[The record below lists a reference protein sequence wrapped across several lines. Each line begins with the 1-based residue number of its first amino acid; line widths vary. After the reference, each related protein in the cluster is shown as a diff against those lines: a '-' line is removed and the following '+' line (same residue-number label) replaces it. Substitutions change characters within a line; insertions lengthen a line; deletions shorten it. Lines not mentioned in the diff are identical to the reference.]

1 MKSAPVPPSRAPLA
15 ALALAALLGAANAP
29 AQVPD
34 SFIPELPPPGSAE
47 KEEEPAR
54 DFKPKGPGATFS
66 AHRKSSTY
74 VFADVMPKLVE
85 VLAKSNPEYGDVQT
99 WRSLAGRAGA
109 AWDDSRKYKA
119 TGERP
124 SDQDEW
130 EKQNRDFLRM
140 LLDDGAL
147 LVDWR
152 YLRTKRAKELQK
164 DADDAP
170 ARLEEIRKTVE
181 EVDPLWTTAKKYALD
196 GGSGL
201 SKSDLEKA
209 KAAYA
214 ALKDKRVLVESAYGA
229 ANAAYSYAKTENA
242 SKPSMDPYFKEKA
255 ALKRWRN
262 AVADF
267 PKVDSQYPGFL
278 THWAA
283 LAESGFNAE
292 VKAWESMQK
301 AFEPITTHRLLGD
314 APHRLCGVTRKASE
328 CVQPTL
334 DLLAK
339 TLAGAGNALA
349 ADEKKLKEDTDL
361 SAKERTRW
369 FELLRSTDSR
379 KEARLFMAVETARTD
394 SERRD
399 AEKALKG
406 YTDAAKAAD
415 TEMMQLEKT
424 HKERRKTLGLPPDDW
439 AVTRG

>member
-1 MKSAPVPPSRAPLA
+1 MKSSHVPPSRALPA
-15 ALALAALLGAANAP
+15 ALALALLLGGAEAP

-34 SFIPELPPPGSAE
+34 SFVPELPPVGSTE
-47 KEEEPAR
+47 KDEEPTK
-54 DFKPKGPGATFS
+54 DYKPKGPGATFS

-74 VFADVMPKLVE
+74 VLADVMPKLAD
-85 VLAKSNPEYGDVQT
+85 VLAKSSPEYGDEQT
-99 WRSLAGRAGA
+99 WRSLAARAGA
-109 AWDDSRKYKA
+109 AWDESRRYKA
-119 TGERP
+119 AGERP

-147 LVDWR
+147 LVSWR
-152 YLRTKRAKELQK
+152 YLRTRRAKELQK
-164 DADDAP
+164 EADDAP

-196 GGSGL
+196 GGPGIPRAE
-201 SKSDLEKA
+201 LEKA

-214 ALKDKRVLVESAYGA
+214 ALRDKRTLVEAAYGA
-229 ANAAYSYAKTENA
+229 ANAAYAYAKTENA
-242 SKPSMDPYFKEKA
+242 SKPSLDPYFKEKA

-278 THWAA
+278 AHWAA
-283 LAESGFNAE
+283 LAETGFIAE
-292 VKAWESMQK
+292 VKAWENMQK
-301 AFEPITTHRLLGD
+301 AFEPITTHKLLGD
-314 APHRLCGVTRKASE
+314 APHRFCAVTRTASE

-339 TLAGAGNALA
+339 ALAGAGNALA

-369 FELLRSTDSR
+369 FELLRATDPR
-379 KEARLFMAVETARTD
+379 KEVHLKYAVDTARTE

-399 AEKALKG
+399 AEKALKER
-406 YTDAAKAAD
+406 TDAAKAAD
-415 TEMMQLEKT
+415 DEMKKLETT
-424 HKERRKTLGLPPDDW
+424 HKERRKALGLPPDDW
-439 AVTRG
+439 AVNRG

>member
-1 MKSAPVPPSRAPLA
+1 MKTAPVPTSRVPLA
-15 ALALAALLGAANAP
+15 ALALAALLGGADVA

-34 SFIPELPPPGSAE
+34 SFMPELPPIGSTE
-47 KEEEPAR
+47 QEEEPTK
-54 DFKPKGPGATFS
+54 DYKPKGPGATFS

-74 VFADVMPKLVE
+74 VLADVMPKLVE
-85 VLAKSNPEYGDVQT
+85 VLAKSNPESGDEQA
-99 WRSLAGRAGA
+99 WRSLAGRAGM

-119 TGERP
+119 AGERP

-130 EKQNRDFLRM
+130 EKQNRGFLRM

-147 LVDWR
+147 LVSWR

-164 DADDAP
+164 EADDAP

-201 SKSDLEKA
+201 SRADLEKA
-209 KAAYA
+209 KVAYA
-214 ALKDKRVLVESAYGA
+214 ALKDKKVLVESAYGA
-229 ANAAYSYAKTENA
+229 ANAAYAYAKTENA
-242 SKPSMDPYFKEKA
+242 SKPSIDPYFKEKA
-255 ALKRWRN
+255 ALKHWRN

-292 VKAWESMQK
+292 VKAWENMQK
-301 AFEPITTHRLLGD
+301 AFEPITTHKLLGD
-314 APHRLCGVTRKASE
+314 APHRTCAVIRRPSE

-339 TLAGAGNALA
+339 TLAGAGSALA

-361 SAKERTRW
+361 SARERARW
-369 FELLRSTDSR
+369 FELLRSTDPR
-379 KEARLFMAVETARTD
+379 KEARLSNAVNAAGTD
-394 SERRD
+394 AERRD
-399 AEKALKG
+399 AEKALKE
-406 YTDAAKAAD
+406 YADAAKAAD
-415 TEMMQLEKT
+415 AEMKQLEMT
-424 HKERRKTLGLPPDDW
+424 HKERRKALGLPPDDW
-439 AVTRG
+439 ATNRG

>member
-1 MKSAPVPPSRAPLA
+1 MKTSHVPPSRALLA
-15 ALALAALLGAANAP
+15 AVALALLLGGADAP

-34 SFIPELPPPGSAE
+34 SFIPELPPVGSTE
-47 KEEEPAR
+47 KDEEPTK
-54 DFKPKGPGATFS
+54 DYKPRGPGATFS

-74 VFADVMPKLVE
+74 VLADVMPKLVD
-85 VLAKSNPEYGDVQT
+85 VLAKSSPESGDEQT
-99 WRSLAGRAGA
+99 WRSLASRAGV

-119 TGERP
+119 AGERP

-147 LVDWR
+147 LVSWR
-152 YLRTKRAKELQK
+152 YLRTNRAKELQK
-164 DADDAP
+164 EADGAP

-196 GGSGL
+196 GGPGIPRSE
-201 SKSDLEKA
+201 LEKA

-214 ALKDKRVLVESAYGA
+214 ALKDRRPLVEAAYGA
-229 ANAAYSYAKTENA
+229 ANAAYAYAKTENA
-242 SKPSMDPYFKEKA
+242 SKPSIDPYFKEKA
-255 ALKRWRN
+255 ALKHWRN

-278 THWAA
+278 SHWAA
-283 LAESGFNAE
+283 LAETGFNAE
-292 VKAWESMQK
+292 VKAWENMQK
-301 AFEPITTHRLLGD
+301 AFEPITTHKLLGD
-314 APHRLCGVTRKASE
+314 APHRLCAVTRSASE

-339 TLAGAGNALA
+339 ALAGAGNALA

-369 FELLRSTDSR
+369 FELLRATDAR
-379 KEARLFMAVETARTD
+379 KEVHLKYAVETARTD

-399 AEKALKG
+399 AEKALKE

-415 TEMMQLEKT
+415 AEMKQLETT
-424 HKERRKTLGLPPDDW
+424 HKERRKALGLPPDDW
-439 AVTRG
+439 AVNRG